1 MHVTFFEGDQT
12 NCFPCATHDF
22 SWEGLQKSYR
32 IMGEKAP
39 GAAKASRG
47 YAIFARLRPAT
58 EESLARI
65 QARRRQRG
73 TPTWSPSIDQRAAAL
88 RYGYRDST
96 HLVEATALV
105 CDYDDS
111 PGVPPT
117 WDPKDWPCAVFAHS
131 THNYDPVEA
140 PGRWRVIV
148 PVEVPIPVDQYDEVR
163 KIVQGLLPPGCYV
176 RAAHQPAY
184 LPTCP
189 EGMEI
194 EYASVV

>member
-1 MHVTFFEGDQT
+1 
-12 NCFPCATHDF
+12 
-22 SWEGLQKSYR
+22 
-32 IMGEKAP
+32 MGEKAH
-39 GAAKASRG
+39 GAAKASQG
-47 YAIFARLRPAT
+47 YMIFARLRPAT

-73 TPTWSPSIDQRAAAL
+73 DKTWSPTSDQRAAAL

-105 CDYDDS
+105 CDYDET

-117 WDPKDWPCAVFAHS
+117 WDPKDWPCEVLAYS
-131 THNYDPVEA
+131 THGYHPVEA
-140 PGRWRVIV
+140 PGRWRVILGLKS
-148 PVEVPIPVDQYDEVR
+148 PIPADRYEAVR
-163 KIVQGLLPPGCYV
+163 KALQPKLPPGCYV